1 MILNISQN
9 YHLKV
14 IKTVRSVTDR
24 QSDFEEKFYF
34 SSREG
39 GDLKQI
45 LRFETVM
52 SISGCK
58 SDGHAEYKYLFFTS
72 REGCGLKQI

>member
-1 MILNISQN
+1 MMLNISQN

-14 IKTVRSVTDR
+14 MKTVRFVTDR
-24 QSDFEEKFYF
+24 QFDFEEKFYF
-34 SSREG
+34 RRG

-58 SDGHAEYKYLFFTS
+58 SDGHAEYEY
-72 REGCGLKQI
+72 